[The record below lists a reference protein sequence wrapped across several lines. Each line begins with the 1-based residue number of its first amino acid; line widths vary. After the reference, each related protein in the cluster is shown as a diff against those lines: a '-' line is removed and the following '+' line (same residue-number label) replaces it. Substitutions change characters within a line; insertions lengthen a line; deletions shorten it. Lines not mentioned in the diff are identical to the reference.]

1 MYKREKCMRE
11 SIGRYVCVQNYNTI
25 SAWHHQL
32 GLSPQAL
39 GQEVIESLVQIK
51 NTECVQ

>member
-11 SIGRYVCVQNYNTI
+11 SIGRYVCVHKLYHNSNTY

-32 GLSPQAL
+32 GLSVQAL
-39 GQEVIESLVQIK
+39 EEVAENSVK
-51 NTECVQ
+51 

>member
-11 SIGRYVCVQNYNTI
+11 SIGRYVCVHKLYHSSNTY

-32 GLSPQAL
+32 GLSVQAL
-39 GQEVIESLVQIK
+39 EEVAENSVK
-51 NTECVQ
+51 